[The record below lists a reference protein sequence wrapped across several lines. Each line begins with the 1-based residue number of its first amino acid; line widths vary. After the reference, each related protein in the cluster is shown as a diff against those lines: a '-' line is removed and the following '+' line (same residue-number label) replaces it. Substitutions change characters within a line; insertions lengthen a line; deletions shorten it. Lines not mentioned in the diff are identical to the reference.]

1 MTYFLKYD
9 EWFDKYHDVIYLE
22 LAENGADRE
31 MDFNPEE
38 EFRIRYKAPGLCQVD
53 GAKEYKD
60 GYCVQHYHLSLLLR
74 EWEQSP
80 LSLFYSRTISK
91 R

>member
-38 EFRIRYKAPGLCQVD
+38 EFRIRYEAYLKT
-53 GAKEYKD
+53 KEND
-60 GYCVQHYHLSLLLR
+60 
-74 EWEQSP
+74 
-80 LSLFYSRTISK
+80 
-91 R
+91 

>member
-9 EWFDKYHDVIYLE
+9 EWFDKYHDAIYSE

-38 EFRIRYKAPGLCQVD
+38 EFRTRYEVYLNT
-53 GAKEYKD
+53 KEK
-60 GYCVQHYHLSLLLR
+60 
-74 EWEQSP
+74 
-80 LSLFYSRTISK
+80 SLFANCDVQYLHIPLHKVRVNK
-91 R
+91 

>member
-1 MTYFLKYD
+1 MNTANQNAKSLVLILGMRWISCRTFNTKEMTYFLKYD

-38 EFRIRYKAPGLCQVD
+38 EFRIRYKAYLKT
-53 GAKEYKD
+53 KE
-60 GYCVQHYHLSLLLR
+60 R
-74 EWEQSP
+74 
-80 LSLFYSRTISK
+80 
-91 R
+91 

>member
-1 MTYFLKYD
+1 MTYFLKYN

-38 EFRIRYKAPGLCQVD
+38 EFRTRYEVYLNT
-53 GAKEYKD
+53 KEK
-60 GYCVQHYHLSLLLR
+60 S
-74 EWEQSP
+74 
-80 LSLFYSRTISK
+80 
-91 R
+91 